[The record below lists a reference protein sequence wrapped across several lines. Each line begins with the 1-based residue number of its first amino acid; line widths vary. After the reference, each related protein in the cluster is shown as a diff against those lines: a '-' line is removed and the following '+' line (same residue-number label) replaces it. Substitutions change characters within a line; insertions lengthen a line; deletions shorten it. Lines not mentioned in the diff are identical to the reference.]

1 MSDRCVLCDFPL
13 NEASI
18 PASDPLIEPRR
29 LNCGHLFH
37 IHCTKLALMPEFK
50 CPACQLE
57 SPPGIEE
64 MDPPVAKPDS
74 DPSESQASEE
84 SESSYSAGGDN
95 SSDEDYNSDSSSSS
109 VSRSRIDLEA
119 SESYPESSSEE
130 EKPAKR
136 KSRKRDASPKK
147 K

>member
-13 NEASI
+13 QYESTVA
-18 PASDPLIEPRR
+18 AERLAEPRR

-37 IHCTKLALMPEFK
+37 IHCTKLALMPGFK

-57 SPPGIEE
+57 SPPAIEE
-64 MDPPVAKPDS
+64 VDPPVAKA
-74 DPSESQASEE
+74 DPVSSESQASEE
-84 SESSYSAGGDN
+84 SESSYSDEDD

-109 VSRSRIDLEA
+109 VSRSRIDIEE
-119 SESYPESSSEE
+119 SESYSDSSSSEE
-130 EKPAKR
+130 KPVKR
-136 KSRKRDASPKK
+136 KARKRDASPKK